1 MRLGVRSRAIL
12 GLFAGLV
19 IACSGGMATSPPSA
33 SAPPASGAGVPSSPA
48 PSAIERSPSPTP
60 PAADIVVGGDRPVT
74 VHVPA
79 SYDSGRPAPLL
90 ILLHGYGSSGR
101 DHDGYFHLGATA
113 DQRGFLYAYP
123 DGTIN
128 SSGDRFWN
136 ATDACCDFY
145 GSGVADDAYL
155 AGVITAIQAR
165 LSVDPKRIYLVGH
178 SNGGFM
184 SYRLACAHPDLI
196 AAIVSLAGA
205 TFAKPGDCAP
215 TAPVGVL
222 QIHGTADDT
231 IAFKGGTIE
240 GLSSGTPMA
249 SYPGAESTVRA
260 WATYDGCGAT
270 PSVVNEH
277 VDVDA
282 DLSDAGAPAEASVS
296 RWKGCKPGGAVELWT
311 MPGGNHAPT
320 ISKSFPGAVLDFLQA
335 HPKP

>member
-1 MRLGVRSRAIL
+1 
-12 GLFAGLV
+12 
-19 IACSGGMATSPPSA
+19 
-33 SAPPASGAGVPSSPA
+33 
-48 PSAIERSPSPTP
+48 
-60 PAADIVVGGDRPVT
+60 VT

-79 SYDSGRPAPLL
+79 SYDPGRPAPLL